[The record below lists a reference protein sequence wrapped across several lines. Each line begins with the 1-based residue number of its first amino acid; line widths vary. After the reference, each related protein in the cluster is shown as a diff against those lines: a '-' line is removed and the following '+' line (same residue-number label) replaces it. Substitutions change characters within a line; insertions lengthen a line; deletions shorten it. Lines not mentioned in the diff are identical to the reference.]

1 MLSPSAVNL
10 GFKPRLSQT
19 KDCKIDICCLSA
31 KHTVLRGKS
40 KDWLAQNR
48 DDVSEWKDMSTKHWC
63 FSELALEK
71 SN

>member
-1 MLSPSAVNL
+1 MLSSSAVDL
-10 GFKPRLSQT
+10 GFKPRLGQT
-19 KDCKIDICCLSA
+19 KDCKIGICCLSS

-48 DDVSEWKDMSTKHWC
+48 DDVSEWNDMSTKHWC